1 MPPLAGM
8 YLKLDMAER
17 DRSDTSAEKQ
27 PSSLCFCSA
36 KKPVHVH
43 YIRTSCNE
51 KPVNYRTQLSHL
63 EFERKFEAAN
73 TSNLPG
79 NISNMVRN
87 CAALRNRVQLK

>member
-8 YLKLDMAER
+8 YVQLEMAER
-17 DRSDTSAEKQ
+17 DRSDTSAAKQ

-36 KKPVHVH
+36 KKTVHVH
-43 YIRTSCNE
+43 CICTSCNG
-51 KPVNYRTQLSHL
+51 KPVNYRTQFSHL

-87 CAALRNRVQLK
+87 CAALINRVQLK